1 MTAPVNTVIQGD
13 CRDVLRDIPEGSVD
27 LLVMDPPYEMGTTGG
42 GAFGPS
48 NRTYLGEIRPLTV
61 GIDDDLLELI
71 VSRLRAINA
80 YIWCNKSQLR
90 QYLDWFGDR
99 GCSAD
104 LLTWHKT
111 NPTPACG
118 NKYLS
123 DTEYLLYFREPGVRL
138 YGTYATKRK
147 WYVSPY
153 NKADKELWG
162 HPTIKPLEIVR
173 NIIGNSMPN
182 GGGIVLD
189 PFLGSGTTA
198 VAARQLGY
206 DWIGIEVDPAFCE
219 VARRRIAGSAPSLT
233 GLERF
238 STVGSADALET
249 PHANRSTPRGE

>member
-13 CRDVLRDIPEGSVD
+13 CREVLRNIPEGSVD
-27 LLVMDPPYEMGTTGG
+27 LLVMDPPYEMGCTGG

-48 NRTYLGEIRPLTV
+48 NRSYLGEIRPLTV

-71 VSRLRAINA
+71 VSRLRAVNA

-182 GGGIVLD
+182 GGGD
-189 PFLGSGTTA
+189 RP
-198 VAARQLGY
+198 
-206 DWIGIEVDPAFCE
+206 
-219 VARRRIAGSAPSLT
+219 
-233 GLERF
+233 
-238 STVGSADALET
+238 
-249 PHANRSTPRGE
+249 